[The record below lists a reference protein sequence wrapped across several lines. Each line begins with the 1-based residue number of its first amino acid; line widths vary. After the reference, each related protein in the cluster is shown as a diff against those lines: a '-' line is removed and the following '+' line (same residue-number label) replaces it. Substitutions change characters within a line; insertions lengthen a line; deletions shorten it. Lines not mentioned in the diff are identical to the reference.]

1 MTIEIRRSVVRWLHA
16 KYLTGNMFYTLNNLS
31 PDIDNVDQRIA
42 QDAGQFSDTVGKLIA
57 SSSSIC
63 AQVLCVHVCGWVCRA
78 GVVFGVRGYGVPC
91 RCRVW
96 RACVWCVVRGC
107 VGVCACVLFG
117 ECVAVLESAETLPLH
132 GK

>member
-78 GVVFGVRGYGVPC
+78 GVVFGVRVYGVPC

-96 RACVWCVVRGC
+96 RVY
-107 VGVCACVLFG
+107 GVSCGGV
-117 ECVAVLESAETLPLH
+117 CVAVLESAETLPLH